1 MRNRN
6 RTRAPHRPA
15 ARLAALGAAT
25 TVAATSLAGCAA
37 FSDSGSE
44 TGPDDAVRVVAA
56 FYPLEFIVSRVGGT
70 DVTIADLTSPG
81 AEPHDLELSVRET
94 AEVSEADLVVY
105 EKGFQAQV
113 DAAVDQSEAA
123 TVDAAAVAGL
133 EETGHAGHDHG
144 SEEGDDG
151 HDHEEGELGD
161 LDPHF
166 WQDPLKMAAVGDAVA
181 DELAD
186 LDPDHAEDYQQ
197 RADELRA
204 DLEAL
209 DQAYATGLTG
219 CARSTVV
226 VSHDAFGYLTR
237 YGLEFDS
244 IAGLSPD
251 AEPTPA
257 DLARLQELISS
268 EGITTVFGE
277 RLASPKMAET
287 LADDMGVTMEILDP
301 IEGLADDTSGE
312 DYLSLMEQN
321 LAALQEANQCP

>member
-1 MRNRN
+1 MILMSDGRRG
-6 RTRAPHRPA
+6 RSRRVLLSLLVTAT
-15 ARLAALGAAT
+15 LGLS
-25 TVAATSLAGCAA
+25 SLGLSSCAA
-37 FSDSGSE
+37 FTNDSPAASGKVS
-44 TGPDDAVRVVAA
+44 VVAA
-56 FYPLEFIVSRVGGT
+56 FYPLQFVAETVGGSA
-70 DVTIADLTSPG
+70 VAVANLTQPG
-81 AEPHDLELSVRET
+81 AEPHDLELSIAET
-94 AEVSEADLVVY
+94 AEVSQADLVVY
-105 EKGFQAQV
+105 LKGFQA
-113 DAAVDQSEAA
+113 A
-123 TVDAAAVAGL
+123 VDAAAGQATGEILDVGPVAGL
-133 EETGHAGHDHG
+133 EETGHH
-144 SEEGDDG
+144 G
-151 HDHEEGELGD
+151 HDHEGGEEQESSEESGLGD